1 MNIYHATD
9 ILDKDAQGHY
19 PEWSKVEGHRRRST
33 IRNIRRLAM
42 RRIAAGEKDAEK
54 IAQEVQAELMQDS
67 EFGSIM
73 LIIGLAVLS
82 AIIQW
87 IVKKL
92 LDNWFKD
99 VT

>member
-54 IAQEVQAELMQDS
+54 IAQEVQTELMQSD
-67 EFGSIM
+67 EFNSIM

-87 IVKKL
+87 VVKKL

>member
-87 IVKKL
+87 VVKKL

>member
-1 MNIYHATD
+1 
-9 ILDKDAQGHY
+9 
-19 PEWSKVEGHRRRST
+19 
-33 IRNIRRLAM
+33 M

-54 IAQEVQAELMQDS
+54 IAQEVQTELMRDE
-67 EFGSIM
+67 EFGSIV

-87 IVKKL
+87 VIKKL
-92 LDNWFKD
+92 LDHWFKD

>member
-1 MNIYHATD
+1 
-9 ILDKDAQGHY
+9 
-19 PEWSKVEGHRRRST
+19 
-33 IRNIRRLAM
+33 M

-54 IAQEVQAELMQDS
+54 IAQEVQTELMRDE
-67 EFGSIM
+67 EFGSIV

-87 IVKKL
+87 GIKKQR
-92 LDNWFKD
+92 DHWCKD